1 MHQPEVH
8 VSATGSSWKLGG
20 LSKKQ
25 VARRVWHEI
34 SQDDVLGRAAQ
45 LAYFF
50 LFAIFPL
57 VIFLT
62 SLIGMIKGPHSP
74 QMQRLFAD
82 ISRAMP
88 SSAGALVTQ
97 TLRRS
102 LAQSG
107 NGKLAFGIVI
117 ALFSASSGMAALID
131 TLNVVF
137 DVPESRPFLK
147 KRTTA
152 ILLTIAVGIL
162 VLVGIFL
169 ITLGGKVAGAVSN
182 GGLYWVWQ
190 IVQYPVA
197 FFFLLI
203 AFSLV
208 YRFAP
213 NLKEPRWRVFTPGA
227 VAGLCLWL
235 IASFGLRVYLH
246 HFNTY
251 TSDYGTMGAVMVLML
266 WFYLT
271 ALAFLI
277 GGEIDAIIDR
287 AGKGMSGKAAKAA

>member
-1 MHQPEVH
+1 MHQSEVH
-8 VSATGSSWKLGG
+8 VSATGSTWKLGG
-20 LSKKQ
+20 LTKMQ
-25 VARRVWHEI
+25 LVRRVWREI
-34 SQDDVLGRAAQ
+34 MQDDLLGRSAQ
-45 LAYFF
+45 LAFFF
-50 LFAIFPL
+50 LFSIFPL

-62 SLIGMIKGPHSP
+62 SLIGIIKGPNSP
-74 QMQRLFAD
+74 QMEHLFAD

-88 SSAGALVTQ
+88 SSAGALVTK
-97 TLRRS
+97 TFRHS
-102 LAQSG
+102 LESSG
-107 NGKLAFGIVI
+107 NGKLAFGIAI
-117 ALFSASSGMAALID
+117 ALFSASSGMSAMID

-137 DVPESRPFLK
+137 DVPEGRPMIK
-147 KRTTA
+147 KRLTA
-152 ILLTIAVGIL
+152 VVLTVAVGIL
-162 VLVGIFL
+162 VLAGIFL
-169 ITLGGKVAGAVSN
+169 ITLGGRVAAAVAN
-182 GGLYWVWQ
+182 GVLYRIWQ
-190 IVQYPVA
+190 VVQYPVA

-213 NLKEPRWRVFTPGA
+213 NVKEPRWRVFTPGA

-235 IASFGLRVYLH
+235 IASFGMRVYLQ

-287 AGKGMSGKAAKAA
+287 AGKGLVKKGMRAS